1 MDVDDKFYDRAD
13 AHINLSN
20 EQLKEIG
27 LVKVNDSMMYALVR
41 FNSWVSASGF
51 DSAKEMST
59 ARDEII
65 DYFSIQYRRMLE
77 ENLDNYIANFDKF
90 MGLGKEET

>member
-1 MDVDDKFYDRAD
+1 MDVDEKFYERAD

-51 DSAKEMST
+51 DSAEEMS
-59 ARDEII
+59 ASREEII
-65 DYFSIQYRRMLE
+65 DYFSLQYRKMLE

-90 MGLGKEET
+90 MDAGSEKS